1 MPKPKQSVAKRW
13 KKSFSNTQNPEERRL
28 EYEERQ
34 ERLRAVLMQRRAAN
48 ATTESA
54 PRNDDT
60 TESALRNDDTN
71 ESAPQD
77 DLNDMSNHENEPSK
91 P

>member
-1 MPKPKQSVAKRW
+1 MPKRKQSVAKRW

-28 EYEERQ
+28 EYEDRQ

-48 ATTESA
+48 ANNDTTESA

-60 TESALRNDDTN
+60 N
-71 ESAPQD
+71 ESATQD
-77 DLNDMSNHENEPSK
+77 NLNDVPNHENEPSN